1 MLAFFSS
8 SYAQTKEETFEYIK
22 NKLKDIALQ
31 DIDAKHVYSIGEM
44 TNSSPNT
51 KIIVANVSNI
61 QPTVISTFAP
71 KNFRSI
77 ITVEKSNTTWLKI
90 ICDEKSVNLLDK
102 DSNGK
107 IFIWDTTSSITFI
120 LNKGTQK
127 EEIDRLKKAFYHLMK
142 LYGYEKKDLFD

>member
-1 MLAFFSS
+1 
-8 SYAQTKEETFEYIK
+8 
-22 NKLKDIALQ
+22 
-31 DIDAKHVYSIGEM
+31 M